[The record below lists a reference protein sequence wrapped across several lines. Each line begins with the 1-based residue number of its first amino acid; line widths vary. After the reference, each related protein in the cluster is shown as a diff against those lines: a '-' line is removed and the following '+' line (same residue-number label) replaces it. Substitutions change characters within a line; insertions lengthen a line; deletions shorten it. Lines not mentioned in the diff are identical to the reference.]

1 VTGTLKRPLEHSPP
15 RLARL
20 RELKLLRTRLTEAEA
35 TLGAIRKGEVDAVLV
50 PGELVDRV
58 FTLDGAERAYRILIE
73 SVNEGALTLTPDGII
88 LYANRCFAG
97 MSGKPLEQVVGSA
110 FRSHVFAHDRA
121 RLRSVLKQAGKTRGK
136 IQLSLMAGDGSQ
148 MPVQVSVSHLAGNGA
163 NRAAICMVVTDLRE
177 TRRTEELLRAL
188 THSVVQA
195 QEAERGRVA
204 LELHD
209 NITQSL
215 CAVVFRSQALVASLS
230 GRDGASKEE
239 AIKLRNMLGET
250 AEEVERISRHL
261 RPGAL
266 EQLGLAAAL
275 RNAGAEFALRTGVSP
290 KMTCE
295 GLPGRLPADTEL
307 ALYRIFQEA
316 LKNVER
322 HAQARNVSVRLK
334 RMGAFVRLVIHDDG
348 VGFDPDKSPLGR
360 RRKGGLGLLGM
371 RERAVCAG
379 GTVTINSV
387 RPTGTEV
394 DVRVPLPPRPA
405 TAK

>member
-1 VTGTLKRPLEHSPP
+1 LTASLENRSA
-15 RLARL
+15 RLARS
-20 RELKLLRTRLTEAEA
+20 RKLKLLRARLAEAEG
-35 TLGAIRKGEVDAVLV
+35 TLGAIRKGEVDVVLV
-50 PGELVDRV
+50 PGKLGDRV

-73 SVNEGALTLTPDGII
+73 SVNEGALTLTPDGTI

-97 MSGKPLEQVVGSA
+97 MSGKPLERVVGSA
-110 FRSHVFAHDRA
+110 LHGHVSAKDRA
-121 RLRSVLKQAGKTRGK
+121 RLRSFLKRTGKTGGK
-136 IQLSLMAGDGSQ
+136 IQLSLEAGDGSQ
-148 MPVQVSVSHLAGNGA
+148 MPVQVSASHLARNGA

-177 TRRTEELLRAL
+177 ARRTEELLRAL
-188 THSVVQA
+188 THRVVQA

-239 AIKLRNMLGET
+239 AIRLRNMLGET

-266 EQLGLAAAL
+266 EQLGLAAVL
-275 RNAGAEFALRTGVSP
+275 RDATAEFALRTGVST
-290 KMTCE
+290 KLTCA
-295 GLPGRLPADTEL
+295 GPAGRLPADTEL

-316 LKNVER
+316 LRNVES
-322 HAQARNVSVRLK
+322 HARARRVTVRLEK
-334 RMGAFVRLVIHDDG
+334 LGGVVRLLVNDDG
-348 VGFDPDKSPLGR
+348 VGFDPDKRPLGR
-360 RRKGGLGLLGM
+360 RGRGALGLLGM
-371 RERAVCAG
+371 QERAVYAG
-379 GTVTINSV
+379 GTFRINSV

-394 DVRVPLPPRPA
+394 DVRIPVPVRSA
-405 TAK
+405 AAN